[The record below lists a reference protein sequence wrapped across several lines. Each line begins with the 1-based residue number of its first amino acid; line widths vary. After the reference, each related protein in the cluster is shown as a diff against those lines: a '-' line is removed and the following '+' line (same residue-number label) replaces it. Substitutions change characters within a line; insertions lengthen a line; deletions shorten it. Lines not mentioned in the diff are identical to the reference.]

1 MSEMTEFYQY
11 YDDGVEI
18 GCGFGERQGDF
29 VNNLMQCQ
37 DETIINL
44 CEDIK
49 IPKDYEYKSL
59 CKNILDYY
67 RKYKKLS
74 DIQRY
79 ALCCLIFAK
88 VNDFK
93 ESF

>member
-1 MSEMTEFYQY
+1 MTEFYQY
-11 YDDGVEI
+11 YDDGVETK
-18 GCGFGERQGDF
+18 CEFSERQGDF
-29 VNNLMQCQ
+29 VNTLMQCQ
-37 DETIINL
+37 DETIITL
-44 CEDIK
+44 CKNIK

-59 CKNILDYY
+59 CENILDYY
-67 RKYKKLS
+67 RKCEKLS
-74 DIQRY
+74 DRQRC